1 MKEND
6 HGSGEGSRNLG
17 EFPFA
22 VSHHGCIVG
31 PRCCFAARSSNRCCS
46 SCRWRC
52 CCAKG
57 STSHMLSVLAR
68 ALPKAIQHHIQRQ
81 PRANLRPMN
90 KFDPW
95 LSAMKVLRPLG
106 HLARSRVRRLPQSSS
121 PSLSQASNSMGLA
134 PMEIDSFEKGINKG
148 KSKGKQKGKG

>member
-106 HLARSRVRRLPQSSS
+106 HLARSIQSSEV
-121 PSLSQASNSMGLA
+121 A
-134 PMEIDSFEKGINKG
+134 PKFKSEFKSSFQQYGIG
-148 KSKGKQKGKG
+148 TDGDRQF